1 MKGIEVKQAERL
13 KGERLKG
20 EEGNKQTC
28 EQVKDSKIREEDK
41 NMTREELFRKNQQL
55 STEFELYLLE
65 HPEIE
70 DNIPDNAM
78 IVLLPEYDKEL
89 SESNIELAEANKE
102 EGQAIV
108 YVRVK
113 KLRTSRI
120 EGLTQGPTSFYN
132 IVH

>member
-1 MKGIEVKQAERL
+1 
-13 KGERLKG
+13 
-20 EEGNKQTC
+20 
-28 EQVKDSKIREEDK
+28 
-41 NMTREELFRKNQQL
+41 MTREELFRKNQQL

-89 SESNIELAEANKE
+89 SESNIELAEANRE

-113 KLRTSRI
+113 KLRASRI
-120 EGLTQGPTSFYN
+120 EGLTLQ
-132 IVH
+132 VA

>member
-1 MKGIEVKQAERL
+1 
-13 KGERLKG
+13 
-20 EEGNKQTC
+20 
-28 EQVKDSKIREEDK
+28 
-41 NMTREELFRKNQQL
+41 MTREELFRKNQQL

-65 HPEIE
+65 HPELE

-89 SESNIELAEANKE
+89 SESNIKLAEANKE
-102 EGQAIV
+102 EGQPIV

-120 EGLTQGPTSFYN
+120 EGLTLQ
-132 IVH
+132 VA